1 MDQAEQLRAL
11 IKQQAKEEKLNREKL
26 NKDNKISD
34 EKNKKMAKVI
44 TITSGKGGVGKT
56 SIAINL
62 AMQIAAMN
70 KKVIIIDADMGLA
83 NVEVMLGIR
92 PKYDLGDIMYGDMK
106 LSDVITEGP
115 MGIGFVSGGSGIHEL
130 NNLTHEQIENMTDR
144 LYELDELADY
154 VIVDTGAGISD
165 TIMQFVKVSSQ
176 VLVVTTPE
184 PTSITDAYAVLK
196 GLNRVLAQLD
206 GTSIKMISN
215 RVGGHKEGEILYNK
229 LNSVVEKFLD
239 IKLEYLG
246 EIVQDNNLAKGIL
259 NQQPVSVTNP
269 NSSSVKTIKILADK
283 LLNENS
289 VYEKKGMSALFTQ
302 FITGG
307 LLLKKGE
314 N

>member
-11 IKQQAKEEKLNREKL
+11 IKQQANEDKLNREQDKVNNNTKL
-26 NKDNKISD
+26 
-34 EKNKKMAKVI
+34 AKVI

-62 AMQIAAMN
+62 AMQIAARG

-92 PKYDLGDIMYGDMK
+92 PRYDLGDLMYGDMK
-106 LSDVITEGP
+106 LTDIITEGP
-115 MGIGFVSGGSGIHEL
+115 MGIGFISGGSGIHEL
-130 NNLTHEQIENMTDR
+130 NNLSREQIENMTDR
-144 LYELDELADY
+144 LFELDEIADY
-154 VIVDTGAGISD
+154 VIVDTGAGISE

-196 GLNRVLAQLD
+196 ALNRELPQLD
-206 GTSIKMISN
+206 GTSVKMISN
-215 RVGGHKEGEILYNK
+215 RVGGHREGEVLYNK

-239 IKLEYLG
+239 IKLGYLG
-246 EIVQDNNLAKGIL
+246 EIVQDSNLAKGIL

-269 NSSSVKTIKILADK
+269 NSASVKTIKILADK
-283 LLNENS
+283 LLNEHDI
-289 VYEKKGMSALFTQ
+289 VERKGISTFFTQ
-302 FITGG
+302 FISNGI
-307 LLLKKGE
+307 LLKKGE
-314 N
+314 SS